1 VRVRR
6 LGHATPVTPTGL
18 FLSGRLR
25 EHSRTVPADL
35 RTLFELEVSPAAHK
49 LETFISDRLFE
60 AGAWG
65 ANNCPDGVVHIR
77 LLETEPDRLRL
88 CGRLIEI
95 NGQLHPFW
103 LELESGPAVTWS
115 LYFDVVATT
124 ARRSRD
130 AIDLFDRAS
139 DIEWLV
145 VLSGKAEVRDGTL
158 VPLP

>member
-1 VRVRR
+1 MDAMAR
-6 LGHATPVTPTGL
+6 G
-18 FLSGRLR
+18 FSFWGRLR
-25 EHSRTVPADL
+25 EHPRTVPVDL
-35 RTLFELEVSPAAHK
+35 RTLFELEPGPQGHR

-77 LLETEPDRLRL
+77 VLESEPDRLRL
-88 CGRLIEI
+88 CGRLFEI

-103 LELESGPAVTWS
+103 LELEQPASGTAVTWS
-115 LYFDVVATT
+115 LYVDVVATT
-124 ARRSRD
+124 PRRARD

-139 DIEWLV
+139 AIEWIV
-145 VLSGKAEVRDGTL
+145 ALSGKAEVRDGAL